1 MASYSKYQSKYR
13 KNINNQDQTLRPKR
27 MLNKKQRDEEFVDR
41 VIEWVTFYR
50 RNLHRFAEHYL
61 RLELYLYQQI
71 LLYFMNLCP
80 LVVIVACRASAKSWL
95 IAVFAC
101 CRCILYPGSRVVVAS
116 NTKKQARL
124 IVSEKIEKELML
136 NSSALSREIKS
147 IKTSNDNVEVIFHNG
162 SSIVVVAAS
171 ENSRGY
177 RSTVLILEEFRQID
191 KNIIDS
197 VLSPFSFVRQVPYLK
212 KPEYEHLKEEPVEI
226 YISSSWFK
234 QHWMWSL
241 MRLALNQ
248 MYNSKDAILIGFD
261 FAITLK
267 HNIRTK
273 KQLQKEKKKL
283 GMTTFAMEYENLM
296 LGETENAYF
305 TYDKLNKNRKI
316 KKAFYPRK
324 HIDVIEKKKN
334 NFGIKKLPGEIR
346 ILSVDVSM
354 VTGKD
359 NDNTSIDCIRALQ
372 SGDSFERQVVY
383 IETMNGGNTFEQAI
397 RIKQLFY
404 DFEADYL
411 VLDTY
416 NAGISLFDVL
426 GRVLYDEERD
436 MEYEPW
442 TCFNDDNTAERIKNA
457 NAKNVVYSIKA
468 SAQFNHEMH
477 MIMRDCLERGKLKL
491 LIQSSEAEDLM
502 EAKKQYATASVEEKV
517 MFDMPFVQTDVLIN
531 EMINL
536 SYETKDSSQTIK
548 LIEPK
553 NARKD
558 RYTSLAYGNYFI
570 QMLERDLQEEEE
582 EINWD
587 NILNLFN

>member
-1 MASYSKYQSKYR
+1 MPSYSKYQNKYR
-13 KNINNQDQTLRPKR
+13 KNINNQDQTKRPKR
-27 MLNKKQRDEEFVDR
+27 MLNKKQRDEEFIER
-41 VIEWVTFYR
+41 VIEWITFYR

-61 RLELYLYQQI
+61 RLELYLYQKI

-80 LVVIVACRASAKSWL
+80 LIVIVACRASAKSFL

-101 CRCILYPGSRVVVAS
+101 CRCILYPGSRVVIAS
-116 NTKKQARL
+116 NTKKQAKL
-124 IVSEKIEKELML
+124 IVTEKIEKELRP
-136 NSSALSREIKS
+136 NSPTLDREIK
-147 IKTSNDNVEVIFHNG
+147 KVNQSNENIEVIFHNG

-171 ENSRGY
+171 ESSRGY

-191 KNIIDS
+191 KKIIDS

-212 KPEYEHLKEEPVEI
+212 KTEYEHLKEEPMEI

-241 MRLALNQ
+241 MKLGIHQ
-248 MYNSKDAILIGFD
+248 MFNYKDAILIGFD
-261 FAITLK
+261 YAITLK
-267 HNIRTK
+267 HGIRTR
-273 KQLQKEKKKL
+273 KQLEKEKKKL
-283 GMTTFAMEYENLM
+283 GATTFAMEYENLM

-305 TYDKLNKNRKI
+305 TYDMLNKNRKI

-334 NFGIKKLPGEIR
+334 SFDIKKLPREIR
-346 ILSVDVSM
+346 IVTVDVSM
-354 VTGKD
+354 VSGKD

-372 SGDSFERQVVY
+372 NGDSYERQVVY
-383 IETMNGGNTFEQAI
+383 IETMNGGNTFDQAI
-397 RIKQLFY
+397 RIKQIFY
-404 DFEADYL
+404 DFDADYL

-442 TCFNDDNTAERIKNA
+442 TSFNDDNAAERIKNT
-457 NAKNVVYSIKA
+457 NAKQVIYSIKA

-477 MIMRDCLERGKLKL
+477 MMMRDCLERGKLKL
-491 LIQSSEAEDLM
+491 LIQSNEAEDLM
-502 EAKKQYATASVEEKV
+502 DKKKQYATASVEEKV

-531 EMINL
+531 EMVNL

-582 EINWD
+582 TVNWD
-587 NILNLFN
+587 NICNLFN